1 MTTEFKIIHQNI
13 KSITR
18 IGYDEKEAW
27 FELQV
32 IKLDADQSES
42 KLKIV
47 RFDWNVARAIHHF
60 IDTKEPNMDSF
71 QLHKFP
77 EDLESI

>member
-1 MTTEFKIIHQNI
+1 MTTEFKIIHQNL

-32 IKLDADQSES
+32 IKLDADNSEA
-42 KLKIV
+42 KMKIV
-47 RFDWNVARAIHHF
+47 RFDWVVARAIEDF
-60 IDTKEPNMDSF
+60 IETKEPNEFSF
-71 QLHKFP
+71 QLAQFP
-77 EDLESI
+77 EDKS